1 MTSRGRHHLVAETVR
16 GDADMRP
23 YLLLGFLL
31 TFAIAA
37 CSERVTGPSQALE
50 GQREVPIGKLE
61 RSAKEGDAQ
70 SQFELATQYD
80 FGSDGVRKDP
90 DKAVTWY
97 RKAAEQNHPSAL
109 HNLGTMYRDGIGV
122 PVDVET
128 AAYLLGRAAEQGHPA
143 AMHSLGW
150 MFFEG
155 TGVEKDESAA
165 MALWRRAAQTGNAN
179 AMNAMGHALLYR
191 KREKVEALAWFRLA
205 AKYGDRLAPQNAT
218 NLQQRLTPDEIAA
231 ADKAQAQIEATFAL
245 K

>member
-1 MTSRGRHHLVAETVR
+1 MTSRGRHLLVAETVR
-16 GDADMRP
+16 GGADMRP
-23 YLLLGFLL
+23 CLLLGFLL
-31 TFAIAA
+31 TFVVCA
-37 CSERVTGPSQALE
+37 CSERATRPSQALE
-50 GQREVPIGKLE
+50 GRREVLIETLE
-61 RSAKEGDAQ
+61 RAAKEGDAQ

-80 FGSDGVRKDP
+80 FGSDDTPKDP
-90 DKAVTWY
+90 DKAVMWY

-128 AAYLLGRAAEQGHPA
+128 AAYLLGRAAEQDHPA

-155 TGVEKDESAA
+155 AGVARDDVAA
-165 MALWRRAAQTGNAN
+165 MALWRRAAQRGNAS

-191 KREKVEALAWFRLA
+191 NRERVESLAWFRLA
-205 AKYGDRLAPQNAT
+205 AKYGDSLAPQNAI
-218 NLQQRLTPDEIAA
+218 NLQKSLTADEIAEV
-231 ADKAQAQIEATFAL
+231 DKLQAQIEATFGP